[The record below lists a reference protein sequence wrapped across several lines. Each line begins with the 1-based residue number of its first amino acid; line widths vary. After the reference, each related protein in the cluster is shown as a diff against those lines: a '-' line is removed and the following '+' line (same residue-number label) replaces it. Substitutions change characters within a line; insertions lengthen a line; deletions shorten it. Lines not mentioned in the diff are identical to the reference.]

1 MDGLLENID
10 RLHTTVL
17 GAERICKNLR
27 IQTEDVV
34 SWCREKILREGAVVE
49 RAGKNWYILADCVR
63 ITVNAYSYTI
73 ITAHSRERDLGG
85 KAGENFGVFG
95 AKMGKNREI

>member
-1 MDGLLENID
+1 MDGVLENID

-34 SWCREKILREGAVVE
+34 SWCRERILQEGAVVE
-49 RAGKNWYILADCVR
+49 RVGKNWYILADCVR
-63 ITVNAYSYTI
+63 ITVNAHSFTI
-73 ITAHSRERDLGG
+73 ITAHSR
-85 KAGENFGVFG
+85 G
-95 AKMGKNREI
+95 A